1 MTMSLDPATCQ
12 QALDGVGSGVAAS
25 LYAVDCAA
33 TATAQAAFGRLFGTD
48 GALLPVLTILLTLF
62 VGLFGFALM
71 TGRSNISIGSLIP
84 RMATLGLVLVFTT
97 SWIAY
102 QGFVW
107 NIAVGAPDWI
117 ASILMGTRGSAT
129 QLFAGRIDVVFSAL
143 MAAENTRNAAG
154 AGAGAAAVSTFSPP
168 GLMWLG
174 ATLLLLGTVGV
185 LATTRIAL
193 AVLLAL
199 GPVFVV
205 LALFPATRGLFTGWL
220 KGVIMLALAPLF
232 AVLGGTLM
240 LELSV
245 PVLRTLIEAPN
256 GEIDPRAA
264 MAFFVI
270 GAVHLALMIMALKVS
285 GTMVGGWTVFGLAG
299 SGKEAGGG
307 STLPSSARVPL
318 AAAAIAPSAQAT
330 PAVPAPSRE
339 IRLSASTPVAAND
352 MGSGAVGTGRETR
365 IVSPGGATPAQAAAS
380 SANASLSRARG
391 VGSRFRATPNRMPET
406 FR

>member
-1 MTMSLDPATCQ
+1 MSVSLDPATCQ

-62 VGLFGFALM
+62 VAFFAFALI
-71 TGRSNISIGSLIP
+71 TGRSNLGIASLTP
-84 RMATLGLVLVFTT
+84 RMMTLGLVLTFAT

-102 QGFVW
+102 QGVVW
-107 NIAVGAPDWI
+107 NLAVGAPDQI
-117 ASILMGTRGSAT
+117 ASLLMGTRGSAT
-129 QLFAGRIDVVFSAL
+129 QLFAGRIDIVFSAL
-143 MAAENTRNAAG
+143 MEADNARNAG
-154 AGAGAAAVSTFSPP
+154 GAGAAAVSTFSPP

-174 ATLLLLGTVGV
+174 ATLLLLGTVGI

-232 AVLGGTLM
+232 AVLCGTLM

-270 GAVHLALMIMALKVS
+270 GAVHLSLMIMALKVA
-285 GTMVGGWTVFGLAG
+285 GTMVAGWTVFGLAG
-299 SGKEAGGG
+299 SSKETSGG
-307 STLPSSARVPL
+307 STMSSGRMPPAAQAIAPAAQ
-318 AAAAIAPSAQAT
+318 AAAAAP
-330 PAVPAPSRE
+330 PPSRE
-339 IRLSASTPVAAND
+339 IRLSATTPVAAND
-352 MGSGAVGTGRETR
+352 TAGVAGGTSHETR
-365 IVSPGGATPAQAAAS
+365 IVGSSTMTAPQAAAS

-391 VGSRFRATPNRMPET
+391 VGSRFRAAPNKMPET

>member
-1 MTMSLDPATCQ
+1 MSLDPATCQ

-62 VGLFGFALM
+62 VAFFAFALI
-71 TGRSNISIGSLIP
+71 TGRSNLGIASLTP
-84 RMATLGLVLVFTT
+84 RMMTLGLVLTFAT

-102 QGFVW
+102 QGVVW
-107 NIAVGAPDWI
+107 NLAVGAPDQI
-117 ASILMGTRGSAT
+117 ASLLMGTRGSAT
-129 QLFAGRIDVVFSAL
+129 QLFAGRIDIVFSAL
-143 MAAENTRNAAG
+143 MEADNARNAG
-154 AGAGAAAVSTFSPP
+154 GAGAAAVSTFSPP

-174 ATLLLLGTVGV
+174 ATLLLLGTVGI

-232 AVLGGTLM
+232 AVLCGTLM

-270 GAVHLALMIMALKVS
+270 GAVHLSLMIMALKVA
-285 GTMVGGWTVFGLAG
+285 GTMVAGWTVFGLAG
-299 SGKEAGGG
+299 SSKETSGG
-307 STLPSSARVPL
+307 STMSSGRMPPAAQAIAPAAQ
-318 AAAAIAPSAQAT
+318 AAAAAP
-330 PAVPAPSRE
+330 PPSRE
-339 IRLSASTPVAAND
+339 IRLSATTPVAAND
-352 MGSGAVGTGRETR
+352 TAGVAGGTSHETR
-365 IVSPGGATPAQAAAS
+365 IVGSSTMTAPQAAAS

-391 VGSRFRATPNRMPET
+391 VGSRFRAAPNKMPET

>member
-1 MTMSLDPATCQ
+1 MTVSLDPATCQ

-62 VGLFGFALM
+62 VAFFAFALI
-71 TGRSNISIGSLIP
+71 TGRSNLGIASLTP
-84 RMATLGLVLVFTT
+84 RMMTLGLVLTFAT

-102 QGFVW
+102 QGVVW
-107 NIAVGAPDWI
+107 NLAVGAPDQI
-117 ASILMGTRGSAT
+117 ASLLMGTRGSAT

-143 MAAENTRNAAG
+143 MEADNARNAG
-154 AGAGAAAVSTFSPP
+154 GAGAAAVSTFSPP

-174 ATLLLLGTVGV
+174 ATLLLLGTVGI

-232 AVLGGTLM
+232 AVLCGTLM

-270 GAVHLALMIMALKVS
+270 GAVHLSLMIMALKVA
-285 GTMVGGWTVFGLAG
+285 GTMVAGWTVFGLTG
-299 SGKEAGGG
+299 SGKEASGG
-307 STLPSSARVPL
+307 STMSSSRIPPAPP
-318 AAAAIAPSAQAT
+318 AIAPAAQSAAS
-330 PAVPAPSRE
+330 APAPSRE
-339 IRLSASTPVAAND
+339 IRLSATTPVAAND
-352 MGSGAVGTGRETR
+352 TTGGAAGTSRETR
-365 IVSPGGATPAQAAAS
+365 IVGPGAVAAPQAAAS

-391 VGSRFRATPNRMPET
+391 VGSRFRAVPHKMPET
-406 FR
+406 IR

>member
-1 MTMSLDPATCQ
+1 MSLDPATCQ

-62 VGLFGFALM
+62 VAFFAFALI
-71 TGRSNISIGSLIP
+71 TGRSNLGIASLTP
-84 RMATLGLVLVFTT
+84 RMMTLGLVLTFAT

-102 QGFVW
+102 QGVVW
-107 NIAVGAPDWI
+107 NLAVGAPDQI
-117 ASILMGTRGSAT
+117 ASLLMGTRGSAT

-143 MAAENTRNAAG
+143 MEADNTRNAG
-154 AGAGAAAVSTFSPP
+154 GAGAAAVSTFSPP

-174 ATLLLLGTVGV
+174 ATLLLLGTVGI

-232 AVLGGTLM
+232 AVLCGTLM

-270 GAVHLALMIMALKVS
+270 GAVHLSLMIMALKVA
-285 GTMVGGWTVFGLAG
+285 GTMVSGWTVFGLTG
-299 SGKEAGGG
+299 SGKDSSG
-307 STLPSSARVPL
+307 SSSSATGRIPPATQAIAPAAQP
-318 AAAAIAPSAQAT
+318 AAAA
-330 PAVPAPSRE
+330 PAPSRE
-339 IRLSASTPVAAND
+339 IRLSTSTPVAAND
-352 MGSGAVGTGRETR
+352 AGGGTSGTSRETR
-365 IVSPGGATPAQAAAS
+365 IVSPGAVIAPQAAAS

-391 VGSRFRATPNRMPET
+391 VGSRFRNAPNRMPET
-406 FR
+406 LR